1 MEVRLIKNED
11 FMQLAELVV
20 DMYHHINTD
29 INPFQAL
36 NTLVHMINNKPGF
49 VAIGLFDETALAGFV
64 IGYEDTKKTFH
75 FSGIYVIIKNNE
87 WSKKIIDFS
96 FAHIKELGYTS
107 WTADATNDNISS
119 ILEKYGAEV
128 KYKRYYKEL

>member
-1 MEVRLIKNED
+1 
-11 FMQLAELVV
+11 MQLTELVV
-20 DMYHHINTD
+20 DMYQSINAG
-29 INPFQAL
+29 INAFQAV
-36 NTLVHMINNKPGF
+36 NTLIHTINNKPGF
-49 VAIGLFDETALAGFV
+49 LAIGLYDETALAGFV
-64 IGYEDTKKTFH
+64 VGYEETKNIFH

-96 FAHIKELGYTS
+96 FAHIKELGYTA

-128 KYKRYYKEL
+128 KYRRYYKEL